1 MDLACGNIY
10 KSDRYG
16 RNSLADFRKGYLDV
30 VDTIICVIFSMA
42 GGLFILA
49 AILWMMK
56 KRQELLKTEEPL
68 SYVDDDIYW
77 KNGWYNNP
85 RTDAGWFLTECAV
98 RTILLIWEN
107 RVSVI

>member
-1 MDLACGNIY
+1 MD
-10 KSDRYG
+10 DE
-16 RNSLADFRKGYLDV
+16 
-30 VDTIICVIFSMA
+30 
-42 GGLFILA
+42 
-49 AILWMMK
+49 

-77 KNGWYNNP
+77 KMAGITIHG
-85 RTDAGWFLTECAV
+85 TDAGWFLTECAV